1 LAWTIEFSTS
11 AEKTL
16 RKLDREAARRIAK
29 FIDHRLSVLDDPRH
43 LGKPLQGVLHERW
56 SYRVGD
62 YRLICELQD
71 DRLVVVVIEIGH
83 RREIYR

>member
-1 LAWTIEFSTS
+1 MAWTIEFSSS
-11 AEKTL
+11 AEKSL

-43 LGKPLQGVLHERW
+43 LGIPLQGVLHERW

-71 DRLVVVVIEIGH
+71 DRLIVVVIEIGH

>member
-1 LAWTIEFSTS
+1 MAWTIEFSTS
-11 AEKTL
+11 AERSL

-29 FIDHRLSVLDDPRH
+29 FIDHRLSALDDPRH

-71 DRLVVVVIEIGH
+71 DRLIVLVIEIGH